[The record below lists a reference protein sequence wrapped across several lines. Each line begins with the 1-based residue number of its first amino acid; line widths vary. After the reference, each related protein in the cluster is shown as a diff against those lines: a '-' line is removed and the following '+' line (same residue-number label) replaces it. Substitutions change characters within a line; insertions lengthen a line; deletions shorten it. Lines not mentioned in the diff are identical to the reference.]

1 MLEGPR
7 PPLALGRVFNACGVS
22 ETFGP
27 TVTGPLELVF
37 ELSSAAQVC
46 PCLASRHRRF
56 GASFEKGAE
65 WNGNATAAFVA
76 FFFVS
81 GFRSGLEA
89 RRRLSF
95 DACLRIIS
103 F

>member
-7 PPLALGRVFNACGVS
+7 PPLVLGRVFNACGVS

-56 GASFEKGAE
+56 WEVLKK
-65 WNGNATAAFVA
+65 VP
-76 FFFVS
+76 S
-81 GFRSGLEA
+81 GMVMPQL
-89 RRRLSF
+89 LS
-95 DACLRIIS
+95 
-103 F
+103 